1 MAVLSLLFVGG
12 VTMTMTMTREQEGPL
27 SPAPI
32 CETTSTFAALLRRN
46 NGVNGLHLSDEEQH
60 RFTFC
65 AWMSE
70 LSERQVVCLRNQ
82 ANLNDKSPIVVR
94 RDDRLRASPY
104 QAHVR

>member
-1 MAVLSLLFVGG
+1 MISLS
-12 VTMTMTMTREQEGPL
+12 Q
-27 SPAPI
+27 PAPEPLLI
-32 CETTSTFAALLRRN
+32 ARNARRSFFEARLSQSSAALIAA
-46 NGVNGLHLSDEEQH
+46 SDEEQR

-94 RDDRLRASPY
+94 RDDRLRASPN